1 LKGDGPVDD
10 KPKQTFSRRRKDDS
24 RKKLGMCNFCAEL
37 GPVYEQEDEYRAL
50 FLVCL
55 RCVKDVM
62 KRLDMDGE
70 LGERF

>member
-1 LKGDGPVDD
+1 MRNNRR
-10 KPKQTFSRRRKDDS
+10 QTFSRREKDDD

-37 GPVYEQEDEYRAL
+37 GPVYEQEDEYGAL

-55 RCVKDVM
+55 RCLKDVM
-62 KRLDMDGE
+62 KRIDLDGG

>member
-10 KPKQTFSRRRKDDS
+10 KPKQTFSRREKGE

-37 GPVYEQEDEYRAL
+37 GPVYEQEDDYRAL

-55 RCVKDVM
+55 RCLKDVM
-62 KRLDMDGE
+62 KRIDMDGT

>member
-1 LKGDGPVDD
+1 
-10 KPKQTFSRRRKDDS
+10 
-24 RKKLGMCNFCAEL
+24 MCNFCAEL

-62 KRLDMDGE
+62 KRIDMDGE